1 MVAEIVIGNSSDF
14 TVYFGD
20 GVQGAVDT
28 YGVYIKP
35 ESIKG
40 YFMTPAA
47 IKSILSLD
55 NISIIQL
62 GAQNVIYRMK
72 GIIIDTFAEFENF
85 KKALTYWAGGN
96 SGATYGGKLLTFQA
110 KDVNGN
116 EWSKIAVYSTP
127 GTLETITVKIIQNVE
142 FEPLPSGKFM
152 IKNLEVIRAKPF
164 EEAAD
169 E

>member
-85 KKALTYWAGGN
+85 KKDTDTHFGN
-96 SGATYGGKLLTFQA
+96 CVSQPMTCLRCLLQTA
-110 KDVNGN
+110 EVD
-116 EWSKIAVYSTP
+116 A
-127 GTLETITVKIIQNVE
+127 QNI
-142 FEPLPSGKFM
+142 LNYL
-152 IKNLEVIRAKPF
+152 IK
-164 EEAAD
+164 
-169 E
+169 